1 MFILKYVR
9 ILSLPFVSI
18 SAAFGGLN
26 SQKEM
31 GNVPMFPFKNER
43 FNFRSWNFSFVTRVL
58 KVFEKDHFVEI
69 MYSVE
74 KNVLKT
80 YLLRIG
86 PFE

>member
-1 MFILKYVR
+1 
-9 ILSLPFVSI
+9 
-18 SAAFGGLN
+18 
-26 SQKEM
+26 
-31 GNVPMFPFKNER
+31 MFPFKNER